1 MKNFITPIILCLS
14 LFMVS
19 CDPLMVYDEYQK
31 TQGEVWRHGDI
42 KNFTVEMQDTVTTYN
57 VLFNVRHSTDYPLS
71 NLYVFLTIT
80 GPDGL
85 SIKDTLQVIIADSR
99 GKWMGHGFG
108 KLKHISRMYKK
119 NVRFSHQGT
128 YTFTVEQGMRQAEIP
143 VSDVGIRIEEFRNL
157 R

>member
-1 MKNFITPIILCLS
+1 MKNFLIPVILLPFF
-14 LFMVS
+14 LLS
-19 CDPLMVYDEYQK
+19 CDPLMVYDEYQE
-31 TQGEVWRHGDI
+31 TQNEVWKHGDV
-42 KNFTVEMQDTVTTYN
+42 KTFVAEMKDTVTTYN

-85 SIKDTLQVIIADSR
+85 SIRDTLQVIITDAR
-99 GKWMGHGFG
+99 GKWLGHGFG

-119 NVRFSHQGT
+119 NVKFSQPGL

-143 VSDVGIRIEEFRNL
+143 VTDVGIRIEVFRDL